1 MPGLLTVLVHP
12 DDETMMSAL
21 LFALAKNDIDVHL
34 SVVTKGEGG
43 KLGDPPIAHKQNIAM
58 VRETEMKAAAFVL
71 RSKSLSFFGAED
83 PTPLTNAKGE
93 RVLAAPHMS
102 YAHFSEVMTKII
114 TNCRPDAVITHG
126 SNGEY
131 GHPGHVQTG
140 SFCRKYVQEELNG
153 KLALY
158 TMAAHDPR
166 DQDRTSNQD
175 DHASYFLDRAAYHEQ
190 CFTLLR
196 CHLCQHVSFVKNVK
210 NTDANF
216 LHELKKA
223 STNKKREA
231 YKFWGTQAK
240 DTLSTWLSDELYR

>member
-34 SVVTKGEGG
+34 SVITKGEGG

-58 VRETEMKAAAFVL
+58 VRENEMRAAAFVL
-71 RSKSLSFFGAED
+71 RSRSLYFFGAED
-83 PTPLTNAKGE
+83 PTPITNDKGE

-102 YAHFSEVMTKII
+102 YAQFRAAMNELVKT
-114 TNCRPDAVITHG
+114 CRPDAVITHG

-140 SFCRKYVQEELNG
+140 NFCRKYVQEEFNG
-153 KLALY
+153 KPALY

-166 DQDRTSNQD
+166 AQDRTSNQD
-175 DHASYFLDRAAYHEQ
+175 DRASYFLDRAAYHEQ
-190 CFTLLR
+190 CCTLLR
-196 CHLCQHVSFVKNVK
+196 CHLCQHVSFVKDVK

-223 STNKKREA
+223 SANKKREA
-231 YKFWGTQAK
+231 YKFWSTQAE
-240 DTLSTWLSDELYR
+240 DVLSVWLSDELYR